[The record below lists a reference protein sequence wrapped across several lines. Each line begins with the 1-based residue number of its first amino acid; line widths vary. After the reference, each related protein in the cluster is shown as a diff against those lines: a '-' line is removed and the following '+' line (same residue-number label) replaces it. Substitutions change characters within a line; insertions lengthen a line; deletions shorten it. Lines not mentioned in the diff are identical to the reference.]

1 MTMSSNG
8 NAPINRATG
17 LDDPECLTV
26 ACLAG
31 DAAVGVDI
39 EDPSHDAS
47 TRTGRR
53 SNREL
58 EDARNRAHAQ

>member
-1 MTMSSNG
+1 MAKSSNG
-8 NAPINRATG
+8 NVPINRATG
-17 LDDPECLTV
+17 LDDPERLTV
-26 ACLAG
+26 AYLAR

-39 EDPSHDAS
+39 EDPSHDVS

-58 EDARNRAHAQ
+58 EEARNRAHAQ